1 MGVQGYYIPHDY
13 LCHIYYR
20 QHVMFNRTVQG
31 ETPFLDTHVKYIKQ
45 KHHYPKLINFVNV
58 IKDAFHVTLLKTCS
72 DLT

>member
-1 MGVQGYYIPHDY
+1 
-13 LCHIYYR
+13 
-20 QHVMFNRTVQG
+20 MFNRTVQG